1 MTTLNENGRD
11 YFGWAQEMMA
21 GKCIDPT
28 RDWAF
33 KKLFSIEKFLVSF
46 LNCILQRPEDNPI
59 KSLTYLQQEHPALAH
74 DGRVCRFDILCKT
87 QDNESIHI
95 EVQNRN
101 EANFEDRLL
110 FYSALSIDKQ
120 GKKEKKW
127 RYQLRPHYTVAICN
141 FTLPHESENDGKYS
155 YSYMMREEDSVH
167 DVLTDALNVI
177 IVELPKFGNAGE
189 ECNTLLKKWLFLL
202 RNMHNLT
209 PKEIDTMFT
218 EEILKEF
225 VDKAT
230 YEKLSDDEKI
240 AYIMT
245 IFDENARRY
254 DIEDRIEKGYNKG
267 REEERMSVAK
277 NLLAM
282 GLPMQKIA
290 DATKLS
296 EEEITA
302 LKKEI

>member
-11 YFGWAQEMMA
+11 YFSWAQELMA

-46 LNCILQRPEDNPI
+46 LNCILQRPEDNQI

-127 RYQLRPHYTVAICN
+127 RYQLRPSYTVAICN

-155 YSYMMREEDSVH
+155 YSYMMHEEDSVR
-167 DVLTDALNVI
+167 DLLT
-177 IVELPKFGNAGE
+177 
-189 ECNTLLKKWLFLL
+189 
-202 RNMHNLT
+202 
-209 PKEIDTMFT
+209 
-218 EEILKEF
+218 
-225 VDKAT
+225 
-230 YEKLSDDEKI
+230 DDEKI

-245 IFDENARRY
+245 IYDENVRRY

-282 GLPMQKIA
+282 GLPMQQIA